1 MILKDVLAKGYVI
14 DKDGNKQELPPELKQ
29 KIHLLQVVEK

>member
-29 KIHLLQVVEK
+29 KIHLLQVVE